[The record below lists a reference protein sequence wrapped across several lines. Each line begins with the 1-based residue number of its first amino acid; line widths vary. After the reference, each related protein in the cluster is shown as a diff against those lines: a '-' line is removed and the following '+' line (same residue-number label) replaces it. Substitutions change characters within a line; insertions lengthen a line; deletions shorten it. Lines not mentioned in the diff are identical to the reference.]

1 MLASSAVP
9 APAAAP
15 PPVKAAHS
23 CCVSVLYQRTKDFAQ
38 PGSDIGRQ
46 RIALGQGQFTIY
58 IPIYIS
64 SWSAILFLL
73 LYLHLSL
80 YSLHINYIHICIFC
94 IHSLSIW
101 FCYSCRWIA
110 PTRLSKTMR
119 IALSQEEI
127 GSHELLVLQIKC
139 SQSDIN
145 FDLYIYE

>member
-58 IPIYIS
+58 IS

-80 YSLHINYIHICIFC
+80 YSLHINYIYV
-94 IHSLSIW
+94 
-101 FCYSCRWIA
+101 YSVYIVCR
-110 PTRLSKTMR
+110 
-119 IALSQEEI
+119 
-127 GSHELLVLQIKC
+127 
-139 SQSDIN
+139 
-145 FDLYIYE
+145 FDSVIPVD